1 MLYPSI
7 QELLKLSADENGEE
21 RLNKYTLVMATAKA
35 ARIITND
42 NRIKKDAEKNNTE
55 KSYSTRKE
63 IVKEEKA
70 VRSAVRELR
79 NGEFQVFFEG
89 DEGYEDS
96 VVDVRAL
103 DAALEEEFKRIEEL
117 EKIEKKKALERE
129 KYVSYD
135 DEADDD
141 LAELMGAVEVFE
153 DQSGFDTR
161 DEDPNL

>member
-135 DEADDD
+135 DEADD

>member
-63 IVKEEKA
+63 VVKEEKA

-135 DEADDD
+135 DEADD